1 MTAETR
7 RFLTGRWTHLA
18 MVNFACP
25 AKILEPLV
33 PAGTTLDRHG
43 DTTQV
48 SLVGFMFRDT
58 RLRGVPVPFHRTF
71 EEVNLRFYV
80 RREAPEGVR
89 RGVVFVREL
98 VPKRALATVARLA
111 YQERYL
117 AVPMAHRIEL
127 DRAADPSAGRVE
139 YTWRFGASPFRL
151 GVTVDGPLA
160 DVPVGSEAE
169 FITEHYWGYVAQRGG
184 STVEYAVE
192 HPRWRA
198 HAVRDVVVE
207 GDFAALYG
215 EGFGRVLSATPMSA
229 FLAEGSEIV
238 VRRGRTLPAAVS

>member
-1 MTAETR
+1 MPADAR

-25 AKILEPLV
+25 AEILAPLV
-33 PAGTTLDRHG
+33 PAGTELDRHG

-58 RLRGVPVPFHRTF
+58 RLLGVPVPFHRTF

-80 RREAPEGVR
+80 RREADDGVR

-98 VPKRALATVARLA
+98 VPGRALATVARLA

-117 AVPMAHRIEL
+117 AVPMAHRIDL
-127 DRAADPSAGRVE
+127 DRDPEPSAGRVE
-139 YTWRFGASPFRL
+139 YTWRFRGMPYRL
-151 GVTVDGPLA
+151 GVTVDSNLEE
-160 DVPVGSEAE
+160 VPAGSEAE
-169 FITEHYWGYVAQRGG
+169 FITEHYWGYVAQRDG

-215 EGFGRVLSATPMSA
+215 DDFGRVLSAPPMSA
-229 FLAEGSEIV
+229 SLAEGSDIV
-238 VRRGRTLPAAVS
+238 VRRGRTLPRVGR

>member
-1 MTAETR
+1 MA
-7 RFLTGRWTHLA
+7 
-18 MVNFACP
+18 NFAC
-25 AKILEPLV
+25 AAEVLAPLV
-33 PAGTTLDRHG
+33 PAGTELDAHG
-43 DTTQV
+43 GTTQV

-58 RLRGVPVPFHRTF
+58 RLLGVPVPFHRTF

-80 RREAPEGVR
+80 RREAPDGVR

-98 VPKRALATVARLA
+98 VPRPALAIVARLA

-117 AVPMAHRIEL
+117 AVPMSHRIDL
-127 DRAADPSAGRVE
+127 DRDPEPSAGRVE
-139 YTWRFGASPFRL
+139 YSWRYERSPFRL
-151 GVTVDGPLA
+151 GVTVDSPLEE
-160 DVPVGSEAE
+160 VPVASEAE
-169 FITEHYWGYVAQRGG
+169 FITEHYWGYVAQRDG

-215 EGFGRVLSATPMSA
+215 DDLGKVLSAPPMSA
-229 FLAEGSEIV
+229 FLAEGSEIT
-238 VRRGRTLPAAVS
+238 VRRGRTLPRSSA